1 MGLRPSSIQM
11 MRSRFLL
18 TMTVSDLAAL
28 AVAMAAGSLILF
40 STLPWQAV
48 VNRTESL
55 VPLLAS
61 MAVGAL
67 IMSLVTSSMSGPG
80 VPRPTYGRLVM
91 IVLGTFLIAATS
103 SFLFRTP
110 YSRSYVPTVLGIW
123 LGLGA
128 LQRSIRR
135 RRPWTERF
143 VAITSEKGLVDE
155 LADSPHVEIVGIVD
169 PSGEDEL
176 RPLEHG
182 IGLLVDLR
190 APLSERV
197 AQFVASCDLAGFEVR
212 AFTSVYQEHLGR
224 VPLVHLVEGWE
235 ISAPLNQSAS
245 WLPGKRLVDTTLA
258 ALTLPLWVVLAAGV
272 GLFVKLSSPGP
283 AIFRQRRIGK
293 GGDPFVMYKFRT
305 MRLDAEDMG
314 PRFAVENDE
323 RLIRGGSFLRRSRLD
338 EIPQMW
344 NVLRGNMALVGPRAE
359 QVPFVR
365 QFRKRIPFYDLRH
378 LVRPGITGWAQVNYR
393 YADDA
398 ADTIEK
404 LSYDLYYIQHMSPI
418 VDLQILWKS
427 IWTVLSGAGAR

>member
-1 MGLRPSSIQM
+1 
-11 MRSRFLL
+11 
-18 TMTVSDLAAL
+18 
-28 AVAMAAGSLILF
+28 
-40 STLPWQAV
+40 
-48 VNRTESL
+48 
-55 VPLLAS
+55 
-61 MAVGAL
+61 
-67 IMSLVTSSMSGPG
+67 
-80 VPRPTYGRLVM
+80 M
-91 IVLGTFLIAATS
+91 IVLGTFLIAATA

-123 LGLGA
+123 LALGV
-128 LQRSIRR
+128 LHRSIRR

-143 VAITSEKGLVDE
+143 VAISSEKALVDE
-155 LADSPHVEIVGIVD
+155 LADSANVEIVGVVD
-169 PSGEDEL
+169 PADEDEL
-176 RPLEHG
+176 QPLEPG

-224 VPLVHLVEGWE
+224 VPLVHLAEGWE
-235 ISAPLNQSAS
+235 ISAPLNQSAL
-245 WLPGKRLVDTTLA
+245 WFPGKRLVDTALGI
-258 ALTLPLWVVLAAGV
+258 LTLPLWVPLGLAV

-283 AIFRQRRIGK
+283 AIFRQRRIGR
-293 GGDPFVMYKFRT
+293 GGEPFVMYKFRT
-305 MRLDAEDMG
+305 MRIDAEDHG
-314 PRFAVENDE
+314 PRFAVENDD
-323 RLIRGGSFLRRSRLD
+323 RLIGGGSFLRRSRLD
-338 EIPQMW
+338 EIPQML
-344 NVLRGNMALVGPRAE
+344 NVLRGDMALVGPRAE

-365 QFRKRIPFYDLRH
+365 QFRKRIPFYDMRH